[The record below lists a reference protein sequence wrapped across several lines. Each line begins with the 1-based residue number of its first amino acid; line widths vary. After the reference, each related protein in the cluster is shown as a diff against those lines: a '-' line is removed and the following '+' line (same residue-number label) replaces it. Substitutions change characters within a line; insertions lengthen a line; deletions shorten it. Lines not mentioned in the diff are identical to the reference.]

1 MSSSIF
7 YLNRIAPWRVFA
19 RHVDACFRDCCKAVY
34 RICDKLNLNRMIF
47 SAMGL
52 DALGKSFIFAEGF
65 AGSGKSLRVVGK
77 SVTV

>member
-1 MSSSIF
+1 
-7 YLNRIAPWRVFA
+7 
-19 RHVDACFRDCCKAVY
+19 
-34 RICDKLNLNRMIF
+34 MIF

-77 SVTV
+77 SVTLEYL